1 MDQNLIFWAERIE
14 TIDLRPF
21 VTGSAQPKLTIEAL
35 ANVVI
40 AVPSDESERSA
51 IESYIVQEVQRLDE
65 LVLEANT
72 ARGLLLERRSALI
85 SAAVTGKI
93 DVRGLVSQPEPAA
106 A

>member
-93 DVRGLVSQPEPAA
+93 DVRGQVEAQAA
-106 A
+106 

>member
-1 MDQNLIFWAERIE
+1 M
-14 TIDLRPF
+14 
-21 VTGSAQPKLTIEAL
+21 TGSAQPKLTIEAL